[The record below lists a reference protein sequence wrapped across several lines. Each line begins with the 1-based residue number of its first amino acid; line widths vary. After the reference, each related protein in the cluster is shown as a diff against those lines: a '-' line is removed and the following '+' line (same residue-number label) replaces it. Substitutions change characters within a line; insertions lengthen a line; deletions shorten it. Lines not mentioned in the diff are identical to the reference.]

1 MNVRPGRYFLSLG
14 LAAGIFVS
22 ALALPSRADDPS
34 IAYAAL
40 AAAGRGDWSAA
51 HSIAAGST
59 DPLVDKLVV
68 WLDATRTNGGGSF
81 YEISRFV
88 TDNPQWP
95 SQRTLRMRAE
105 QAIDENVPDDAVIA
119 WFSRNEPLTLAGAR
133 RYAEALIAAGEE
145 ARAKQ
150 VVRAAWAGAD
160 AQTVDEEDAYY
171 TRFIDVLTDADHAR
185 RLDRLLW
192 AGRIAPAQRLLPRL
206 SADQQ
211 ALGEARIA
219 LRQNNAN
226 GPDLA
231 ALVPAELRGDPGLI
245 YDQVRWYRRKGYDEM
260 AVQLLTTTRVDYA
273 RPEQFWQERSQL
285 ARQALGR
292 GDAAGAYA
300 LAGEHGFV
308 DGSERADAE
317 WLAGWI
323 ALRFLQRPDV
333 AATDFLEMFEN
344 VHHPVSRARG
354 AYWLARAAQA
364 RGDADA
370 AMLWHKTAA
379 EHGYAF
385 YGQLSAAE
393 IRPGEPLRLPPDP
406 PLDPAAEAQF
416 REQEL
421 TRAVGLLAA
430 AGSRDA
436 QRTFVMRLA
445 ELDDSR
451 AWKNQ
456 AAALAGEVGRPD
468 LGVAVARQ
476 SIRGGKPLI
485 GAGYPLLSAVD
496 ATSVSV
502 ESPLVLAIIR
512 QESSFDTAAASPA
525 GAQGL
530 MQLMPGTARDVAA
543 KLGMAY
549 APSSLIASPEYNVSL
564 GSAYIS
570 DMLQRFDGSYI
581 LALAAYNAGPSRV
594 NQWLN
599 TNGDPRTGTEAAV
612 DWIELIPFNETRNY
626 VQRCLENLQ
635 VYRARTDTVQL
646 AQTLA
651 GDLVR

>member
-1 MNVRPGRYFLSLG
+1 MNVRPGRCLLGLG
-14 LAAGIFVS
+14 LAAGIVIS
-22 ALALPSRADDPS
+22 AAVFPLRADDIS
-34 IAYAAL
+34 VGYAAL
-40 AAAGRGDWSAA
+40 AAAGRGDWPSA
-51 HSIAAGST
+51 HTIAAGAE
-59 DPLVDKLVV
+59 DPLVAKLVV
-68 WLDATRTNGGGSF
+68 WLDATRPNGGGSF
-81 YEISRFV
+81 YEITGFAI
-88 TDNPQWP
+88 DNPQWP

-105 QAIDENVPDDAVIA
+105 QAIDENIPDDAILA
-119 WFSRNEPLTLAGAR
+119 WFSRNEPLTLTGAQRYAGALL
-133 RYAEALIAAGEE
+133 ASGEN
-145 ARAKQ
+145 ARAGQ
-150 VVRAAWAGAD
+150 VVRAGWASTD
-160 AQTVDEEDAYY
+160 AQTVEDEE
-171 TRFIDVLTDADHAR
+171 RFFALYASVLTEEDHVR

-206 SADQQ
+206 SYEHQ

-219 LRQNNAN
+219 LRQLNAN

-231 ALVPAELRGDPGLI
+231 ALVPAELQGDPGLV
-245 YDQVRWYRRKGYDEM
+245 YDQVRWYRRKGNDE
-260 AVQLLTTTRVDYA
+260 AARQLLTMWRADYA
-273 RPEQFWQERSQL
+273 QPDQFWQERAQL
-285 ARQALGR
+285 ARQALSR

-300 LAGEHGFV
+300 VAGEHGFV

-333 AATDFLEMFEN
+333 AATDFLEMFET
-344 VHHPVSRARG
+344 VRHPVSRARG

-370 AMLWHKTAA
+370 ALLWHKTAA

-393 IRPGEPLRLPPDP
+393 IRPGEPLHLPPEP
-406 PLDPAAEAQF
+406 QLDPSGEARF
-416 REQEL
+416 REHEL
-421 TRAVGLLAA
+421 TRAVSLLAA

-436 QRTFVMRLA
+436 QRTFITRLA
-445 ELDDSR
+445 ELDESR
-451 AWKNQ
+451 AWKSK
-456 AAALAGEVGRPD
+456 AATLAGEVGRAD
-468 LGVAVARQ
+468 LGVVVARQ
-476 SIRGGKPLI
+476 SIRGGMPLI
-485 GAGYPLLSAVD
+485 GPGYPLLSAVD
-496 ATSVSV
+496 NASAGV
-502 ESPLVLAIIR
+502 ETPLVLAIIR
-512 QESSFDTAAASPA
+512 QESSFDTSATSPA

-530 MQLMPGTARDVAA
+530 MQLMPGTARDVSA
-543 KLGMAY
+543 KLGIGY
-549 APSSLIASPEYNVSL
+549 SPSSLIASPEYNVSL
-564 GSAYIS
+564 GSAYIA

-594 NQWLN
+594 NQWLA
-599 TNGDPRTGTEAAV
+599 TNGDPRSGTETAV

-635 VYRARTDTVQL
+635 VYRAKTDNVQL

>member
-1 MNVRPGRYFLSLG
+1 MRPGRCFLSLG
-14 LAAGIFVS
+14 LATGIFVA
-22 ALALPSRADDPS
+22 ALALPARADDPS
-34 IAYAAL
+34 AAYAAL
-40 AAAGRGDWSAA
+40 AAAGRGDWPSA
-51 HSIAAGST
+51 HSIAAGSS
-59 DPLVDKLVV
+59 DPLPGKLVV
-68 WLDATRTNGGGSF
+68 WLDATRSNGGGSF
-81 YEISRFV
+81 YEISSFV
-88 TDNPQWP
+88 ADNPQWP
-95 SQRTLRMRAE
+95 AQRTLRMRAE

-119 WFSRNEPLTLAGAR
+119 WFARNEPLTLAGAR
-133 RYAEALIAAGEE
+133 RYAEALIAADEA

-150 VVRAAWAGAD
+150 VARAAWASAD

-206 SADQQ
+206 SPDQQ

-219 LRQNNAN
+219 LRQNSAS

-231 ALVPAELRGDPGLI
+231 ALVPSQLQGDPGLV

-260 AVQLLTTTRVDYA
+260 AVQLLTTYRVDYA

-285 ARQALGR
+285 ARQALSR

-300 LAGEHGFV
+300 LANAHGFV

-323 ALRFLQRPDV
+323 ALRFLQQPDV
-333 AATDFLEMFEN
+333 ASTDFLDMFEN
-344 VHHPVSRARG
+344 VSHPVSRARG

-393 IRPGEPLRLPPDP
+393 IRPGEPLRLPPEP
-406 PLDPAAEAQF
+406 PLEPAQESQF
-416 REQEL
+416 RDHEL
-421 TRAVGLLAA
+421 TRAVALLAV
-430 AGSRDA
+430 AGPRDA
-436 QRTFVMRLA
+436 QRTFLLRLA

-451 AWKNQ
+451 AWKSRT
-456 AAALAGEVGRPD
+456 AALAGEVGRPD

-485 GAGYPLLSAVD
+485 GAGYPLLAAADGASAG
-496 ATSVSV
+496 V
-502 ESPLVLAIIR
+502 ETPLVLAVIR
-512 QESSFDTAAASPA
+512 QESSFDTGATSPA

-530 MQLMPGTARDVAA
+530 MQLMPGTARDVSA
-543 KLGMAY
+543 KLGIAY
-549 APSSLIASPEYNVSL
+549 APSSLTASPEYNISL

-594 NQWLN
+594 NQWLA
-599 TNGDPRTGTEAAV
+599 TNGDPRSGTEVAV